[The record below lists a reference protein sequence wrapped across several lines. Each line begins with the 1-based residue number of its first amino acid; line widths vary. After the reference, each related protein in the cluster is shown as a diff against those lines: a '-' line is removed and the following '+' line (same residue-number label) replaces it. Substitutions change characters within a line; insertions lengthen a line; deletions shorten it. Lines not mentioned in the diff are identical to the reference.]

1 MCPKL
6 YSNGAINTS
15 KCFLL
20 EMLWNAFWLSK
31 AMILLKILEKVPY
44 ISMGS
49 VQNLTKSLFLES
61 DLLYDWAT
69 FTSDIAR
76 RLLLLRLKQNE
87 FIVEHINRWLN
98 KRGMHDTSARSELHI
113 VSTQAKNDF
122 DQKSASLSLFSPNSC
137 QTYSIWLIRLV
148 PFYGLTCLTFH
159 TFL

>member
-31 AMILLKILEKVPY
+31 AMIFLKILEKVPY

-49 VQNLTKSLFLES
+49 AQNLTKFLFLES
-61 DLLYDWAT
+61 NLLCDWAT

-113 VSTQAKNDF
+113 VSTQAKM
-122 DQKSASLSLFSPNSC
+122 
-137 QTYSIWLIRLV
+137 ILIKRVQAFRYFPQIYAKLIV
-148 PFYGLTCLTFH
+148 YDW
-159 TFL
+159 